1 MNLFITG
8 GAGYIGSVVSD
19 HLLRAGHQVTI
30 LDNLSHGHL
39 EAVPQAAE
47 FIEGD
52 IRNTDLLDDILNR
65 NFDCLLHFA
74 AFIEAAESMHDPDK
88 YFDNNVN
95 GSQTLFSMAI
105 KKGITNILFSST
117 AAVYTT
123 QDHPLKESDPIDPAN
138 VYGETK
144 RMIERML
151 YWYYKTRDIHS
162 VILRYFNAAGASLL
176 DQPPI
181 RGEAHEPETHIIPNI
196 LRVAQGKKDHFFLF
210 GTDYPTPDGTCI
222 RDYIHI
228 DDLAKAHIVGM
239 EKLVSGEIK
248 HDVFNVGN
256 GQGFS
261 NQQVLEAARL
271 VTGHDIPVKIEQ
283 RRPGD
288 ATRLVASS
296 EKAKEIL
303 GWQPQHTTLSEII
316 ESAWAWHQKSPDK

>member
-1 MNLFITG
+1 MRLLVTG

-19 HLLRAGHQVTI
+19 HLLRAGHEVTI

-39 EAVPQAAE
+39 EAVPQGAE

-52 IRNTDLLDDILNR
+52 IKDKALLNNILSKNI
-65 NFDCLLHFA
+65 DCLLHFA
-74 AFIEAAESMHDPDK
+74 AFIEAGESMHDPDK
-88 YFDNNVN
+88 YIENNVI
-95 GSQTLFSMAI
+95 GSHTLFSAAVE
-105 KKGITNILFSST
+105 KGIGNILFSST
-117 AAVYTT
+117 AAVYAA
-123 QDHPLKESDPIDPAN
+123 QDHPLSETDPINPAN

-144 RMIERML
+144 HMIERLL
-151 YWYYKTRDIHS
+151 YWYHVTRDTK
-162 VILRYFNAAGASLL
+162 VCVLRYFNAAGASLL
-176 DQPPI
+176 DQPPV

-196 LRVAQGKKDHFFLF
+196 LRVAQGKKDHFSLF

-228 DDLAKAHIVGM
+228 DDLAIAHILGM

-248 HDVFNVGN
+248 HDVFNLGN

-261 NQQVLEAARL
+261 NQQVLEAARQ
-271 VTGHDIPVKIEQ
+271 VTGHDIPVKIEP

-288 ATRLVASS
+288 AARLVASS
-296 EKAKEIL
+296 QKAKEIL
-303 GWQPQHTTLSEII
+303 GWQPQHTNLPEII